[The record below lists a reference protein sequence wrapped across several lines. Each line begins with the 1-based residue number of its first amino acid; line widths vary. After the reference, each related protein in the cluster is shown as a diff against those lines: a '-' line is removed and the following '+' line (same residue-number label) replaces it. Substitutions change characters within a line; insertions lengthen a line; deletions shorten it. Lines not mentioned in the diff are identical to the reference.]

1 MKVQLRLLCFLA
13 PLIFSNCSTL
23 IKSVVN
29 KKLPS
34 SSIEDYKTHAIEKQI
49 SNFTQIKRP
58 DFRAHIAEQDLTVNL
73 DSIIQKTFEAK
84 PNFKINFTKSFS
96 LSRKPVINL
105 TQQALYIKIFSE
117 IELKDTVI
125 ELNGKKVNLHKHV
138 KKLELSF
145 EGYVS
150 PFTQGNNLVLLP
162 AIENL
167 RIEKIKARCFS
178 PIWVV
183 KPLFNYIFPIIR
195 ENLNTYFIQNPQL
208 FSIPLNVKPIPEK
221 LVSELLTKT
230 KSVTI
235 VQDLL
240 IKVSKKI
247 GPVLFR
253 LSPDGMDLIGE
264 FEADVPVNDSNN
276 LIQARSL
283 VENELTTTAGALE
296 FKNRKVYKHEL
307 RVAQYHTNQDLEN
320 AHTHFSSSLACSNA
334 SIYGASYSYA
344 SLSKT
349 DVPDL
354 QIIQPFENSAS
365 FRNSMLNK
373 VLNNSNKSRPNRKEA
388 RALCKQE
395 VPRQDKLVS
404 FNELFNNYSRL
415 FDTLSFSAFDPVEN
429 LRRSEISVS
438 KKFVSLLINEIFFNP
453 QLILEFNP
461 DPIDKKAPREPI
473 KIIEKPKFDC
483 ASVLTN
489 CGSLMDNCSRH
500 LNNCNFN
507 CKWYK
512 PWCYA
517 AEGACHVSNGVIW
530 SLCQVKN
537 GLVYTGC
544 QVANA
549 AKFSWCTLE
558 FLVSYLAYEALYIGD
573 YQVNAHAE
581 LSARFQID
589 HLAVTEDLS
598 KLDLLSKVT
607 ANAKYKIDFDYYSRA
622 LGWLVCPGGIHCNFD
637 NNAKAELHDAIQA
650 SISAVNRHGLPDSLI
665 ITIPQIPIDI
675 STDPLFLQILSRCP
689 QTFITC
695 PIIILGVTVAELV
708 YLFNSDPKLRNYLNV
723 FWQGTYRHMVDE
735 QKIKLEVP
743 SFNLALP
750 NGIKTATSAIGS
762 KSISYIF

>member
-1 MKVQLRLLCFLA
+1 
-13 PLIFSNCSTL
+13 
-23 IKSVVN
+23 VN

-49 SNFTQIKRP
+49 SNFTQVKRP
-58 DFRAHIAEQDLTVNL
+58 DFRAHIAGQDLTVNL
-73 DSIIQKTFEAK
+73 DSIIQKTFKSK
-84 PNFKINFTKSFS
+84 PNFEINFINSFS
-96 LSRKPVINL
+96 LTTKPVVIL

-125 ELNGKKVNLHKHV
+125 VLNGKKVNLRKHV

-183 KPLFNYIFPIIR
+183 KPLFNYILPIIR
-195 ENLNTYFIQNPQL
+195 ENLNAYFIQNPQL
-208 FSIPLNVKPIPEK
+208 FSIPLKVKPIPEK

-230 KSVTI
+230 KSVTV

-240 IKVSKKI
+240 IKVNKKI

-264 FEADVPVNDSNN
+264 FEADEPANDSNN
-276 LIQARSL
+276 LIRAGAL
-283 VENELTTTAGALE
+283 VENQSTPNAEPVE
-296 FKNRKVYKHEL
+296 FKNRKVYKNEL

-320 AHTHFSSSLACSNA
+320 AHNHVSSSLAYSNA
-334 SIYGASYSYA
+334 SIYGASYSQTN
-344 SLSKT
+344 LSKT

-354 QIIQPFENSAS
+354 QIIQPFEDSERLTS
-365 FRNSMLNK
+365 SLTSK
-373 VLNNSNKSRPNRKEA
+373 VMSNSNGSTQPNRRTA
-388 RALCKQE
+388 RALWKQE
-395 VPRQDKLVS
+395 VPGQVKLVS
-404 FNELFNNYSRL
+404 FSELFNSYSRL
-415 FDTLSFSAFDPVEN
+415 FDTLSFSAFDPIEN
-429 LRRSEISVS
+429 LQKSEISVS
-438 KKFVSLLINEIFFNP
+438 KKFVSLLINEIFYNP
-453 QLILEFNP
+453 QLILEFKP
-461 DPIDKKAPREPI
+461 DPIDKEAPLEAI
-473 KIIEKPKFDC
+473 KILEKPKFDC
-483 ASVLTN
+483 SSVLTN

-500 LNNCNFN
+500 LKSCNFN

-573 YQVNAHAE
+573 YQAKAHAE

-589 HLAVTEDLS
+589 HLSVTEDLG

-637 NNAKAELHDAIQA
+637 NTAKAELNDALQA
-650 SISAVNRHGLPDSLI
+650 SIATVNRPNLPDSLI
-665 ITIPQIPIDI
+665 ITIPQIPIDV

-695 PIIILGVTVAELV
+695 PIIVLGVTVAELV

-743 SFNLALP
+743 SFNLELP